1 MYFPNE
7 AGKYLFWG
15 RKAEKKYEKIGIK
28 VGFLKLNVGS
38 HPVTGAEMEFSRT
51 SSWSMV
57 STLDSLQRFSFQ
69 FIKN

>member
-38 HPVTGAEMEFSRT
+38 HPVTGAEMEFS
-51 SSWSMV
+51 MV